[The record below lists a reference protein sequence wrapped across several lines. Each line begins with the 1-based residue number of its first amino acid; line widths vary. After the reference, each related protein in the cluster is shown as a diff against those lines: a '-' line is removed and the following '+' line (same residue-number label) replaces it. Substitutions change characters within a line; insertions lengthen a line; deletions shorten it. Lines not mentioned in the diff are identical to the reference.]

1 MFGALLSSILP
12 TTSKA
17 QNFFWNSSKAVFN
30 EGFHFVSVAQAL
42 FVIDNRD
49 RSFADLYYLFE
60 S

>member
-1 MFGALLSSILP
+1 MYVYEKMFGALLSSILP
-12 TTSKA
+12 TTSKVLLR
-17 QNFFWNSSKAVFN
+17 QCSTK
-30 EGFHFVSVAQAL
+30 GFVSVSVAQAL